1 MSQPPPPP
9 QPAGAPAGLRGR
21 LISGTGAL
29 GITMV
34 AWSVLQ
40 ILAVPVF
47 LAHWGSERYADWL
60 AINALAGLLVLLELG
75 INAHLGA
82 RMMVEAGRDDTGGV
96 GRMLSVGLGLYAG
109 VLVPGAGLVVLGW
122 LAGLDAMLGLTA
134 PDAGTATLVLAM
146 ATLLLVPRP
155 VLGSVLSAFG
165 RFPLAVWLGGAQ
177 QLLGLAAQIAV
188 VAAGGGLLAAA
199 TAFLA
204 VTILVGWLLP
214 LAVIRRSH
222 PAISFRPR
230 WPERE
235 EVGRILFR
243 SGLHSVTIAT
253 TPLLQHLPVLFLQ
266 RLMPDGLAVVLF
278 TTMRTYA
285 GALRQIVS
293 QVVLSSAMEMTRQH
307 HRGEEAVLKRLFS
320 LTGRIAGGAAGM
332 LAGLLLVA
340 GEPVFRV
347 WTHGAIAFDPL
358 LASVFLAT
366 CLLVVPGLL
375 SSALLRLTDHADA
388 LVLAS
393 LLQAVLSIVLCLILI
408 PWTGA
413 LGTGALGA
421 GIAVAIAELTA
432 VGGLA
437 LRRTCRIFDLRRA
450 HLLPAILAGIGG
462 AALAGG
468 AAAGLFALTVPQ
480 TLVQLVVT
488 GGIWTLLVG
497 PPAVLLLLP
506 RRLRAGLW
514 ARLWRGVLSPLSLLR
529 RRRA

>member
-1 MSQPPPPP
+1 MSQPPPSP

-82 RMMVEAGRDDTGGV
+82 RMMVEAGRDDTSGV

-134 PDAGTATLVLAM
+134 PDAGTATLVLSM

-155 VLGSVLSAFG
+155 ILGSVLSAFG

-188 VAAGGGLLAAA
+188 VTAGGGLLAAA
-199 TAFLA
+199 IAFLA
-204 VTILVGWLLP
+204 VAILVGWVLP

-222 PAISFRPR
+222 PAVGFRPR
-230 WPERE
+230 WPERG

-307 HRGEEAVLKRLFS
+307 HRGEESVLKRLFS
-320 LTGRIAGGAAGM
+320 LTGRVAGGAAGM

-393 LLQAVLSIVLCLILI
+393 LLQAVLSVVLCLILI
-408 PWTGA
+408 PW
-413 LGTGALGA
+413 TGALGA
-421 GIAVAIAELTA
+421 GIAVAIAELAA

-437 LRRTCRIFDLRRA
+437 LRRTCRIFHLHRA

-468 AAAGLFALTVPQ
+468 AAAGLFALTAPQ

-497 PPAVLLLLP
+497 PPAVPLLLP
-506 RRLRAGLW
+506 RRLLAGLW
-514 ARLWRGVLSPLSLLR
+514 PRLRSGVLSPLALLR
-529 RRRA
+529 RRGA